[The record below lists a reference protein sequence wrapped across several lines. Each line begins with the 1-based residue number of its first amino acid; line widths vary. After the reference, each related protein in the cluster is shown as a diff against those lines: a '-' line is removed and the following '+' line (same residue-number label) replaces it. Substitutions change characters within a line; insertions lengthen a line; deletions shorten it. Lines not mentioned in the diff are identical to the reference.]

1 MPSRTGPPAGRI
13 SGGAPGRV
21 PGGPPRAPG
30 APPSRPPAIVPRQA
44 AGAAPAKP
52 AEEEERGRRRK
63 RFKKDVQVLEEGK
76 PNRTRVI
83 TTKKRAFKEY
93 ELIREVQDD
102 QTLTIEFEPRS
113 KSGKPRIGKTEITVP
128 KAIKRKIR
136 ISEAILVGE
145 LAKRMGI
152 KGTEIIKKL
161 MELGM
166 MVTLNQAID
175 AEAASLVATEFGYEI
190 EKTGLEIEDLI
201 EEQEERSED
210 LTSPASGGHD
220 HGACGPRQDLSPGR
234 DSPDQRDGGRSGRHH
249 PAYRGLRSRGGSP
262 SRSSFWTRPAM
273 RRLRRCAPA
282 GRR

>member
-1 MPSRTGPPAGRI
+1 
-13 SGGAPGRV
+13 
-21 PGGPPRAPG
+21 
-30 APPSRPPAIVPRQA
+30 
-44 AGAAPAKP
+44 
-52 AEEEERGRRRK
+52 
-63 RFKKDVQVLEEGK
+63 VQVLEEGK

-83 TTKKRAFKEY
+83 TTKKRTFKEY
-93 ELIREVQDD
+93 ELTREVQDD

-113 KSGKPRIGKTEITVP
+113 KPGKPRIGKTEITVP

-161 MELGM
+161 MELGV

-201 EEQEERSED
+201 EERKERSED
-210 LTSPASGGHD
+210 LVPRPPVVTIMGHVD
-220 HGACGPRQDLSPGR
+220 HGKTSLLDAIRQTNATAGEAGHHSAHR
-234 DSPDQRDGGRSGRHH
+234 TRSEVDHRQ
-249 PAYRGLRSRGGSP
+249 
-262 SRSSFWTRPAM
+262 SSSWTHGMAFTARRNEGNGY
-273 RRLRRCAPA
+273 RRLVRAR
-282 GRR
+282 